1 MVPIWTVTVHATEMA
16 MDIFANC
23 ICLGLIGLL
32 ALARAMQKGGHRW
45 R

>member
-1 MVPIWTVTVHATEMA
+1 MIPIWTVTVHATEMA

-23 ICLGLIGLL
+23 ICLSLIGLL
-32 ALARAMQKGGHRW
+32 ALVRMFGERGR